1 MALGGISIWQ
11 LVIILLIVVMLFGSK
26 RLKNLGSDLAHAI
39 NGVKKTI
46 GIEDD
51 KPALNPRKVQTAD
64 AKAHEVQDSNS
75 RY

>member
-26 RLKNLGSDLAHAI
+26 RLKNLGSDLGDAI
-39 NGVKKTI
+39 KGFKKTM
-46 GIEDD
+46 GNEDD
-51 KPALNPRKVQTAD
+51 KAALDPRKVQTAD